1 MRSHDDLFGAF
12 DSVDTD
18 SVDPD
23 EMLARVHT
31 GSATLQTARRRRVA
45 VLSVSAAAVLIA
57 VGAIVIPSLGNDR
70 PVRGQ
75 VAATPSPTP
84 EPGTAASPLPR
95 GFTVSERPSGYPAEY
110 EYTTTGQQFLTF
122 YTPSN
127 DIGSSPTIA
136 ITLFDPELSGFPAPE
151 LTGEPI
157 TVESATT
164 GPLEVWEVIPGG
176 DSGPGVFAIAWQPD
190 NGEWLTIFASEG
202 GPGETNGVSARDVA
216 LTVAAHVVLDAPQ
229 PFTFPFRLGYVP
241 EGFDATGADR
251 SLDLDAQRRS
261 AGLTFDLSGTS
272 EAPLKLI
279 INAEDTA
286 GIPEGFSPNT
296 EVGSYQAQLIDVA
309 GVGPSLSVFD
319 VEGFLITV
327 EVGGRDGPSFDEA
340 ALRRIAESIVVIP
353 GAATDPTV
361 WTAQPFS

>member
-1 MRSHDDLFGAF
+1 MRSHNDLFGAF

-70 PVRGQ
+70 PDRGQ
-75 VAATPSPTP
+75 VATTPSPTP
-84 EPGTAASPLPR
+84 KPGTAASSLPR
-95 GFTVSERPSGYPAEY
+95 GFTVAERPSGYPAEY
-110 EYTTTGQQFLTF
+110 EYTTTGQQFLAF

-127 DIGSSPTIA
+127 DIGSSPTID
-136 ITLFDPELSGFPAPE
+136 ITLFDPEVSGLPAPE

-157 TVESATT
+157 TVESATA
-164 GPLEVWEVIPGG
+164 GPLEVREVIPGG
-176 DSGPGVFAIAWQPD
+176 GAAPGLFAIAWQID
-190 NGEWLTIFASEG
+190 NGEWLTIYAGEG
-202 GPGETNGVSARDVA
+202 SPGDTNGVSARDVA
-216 LTVAAHVVLDAPQ
+216 LSVAANVVLDAPQ

-272 EAPLKLI
+272 DYPLTLI

-327 EVGGRDGPSFDEA
+327 EVSAEDGPVDEA
-340 ALRRIAESIVVIP
+340 ALRRIAESIEVIP
-353 GAATDPTV
+353 GAATDPSV
-361 WTAQPFS
+361 WTTQPIG